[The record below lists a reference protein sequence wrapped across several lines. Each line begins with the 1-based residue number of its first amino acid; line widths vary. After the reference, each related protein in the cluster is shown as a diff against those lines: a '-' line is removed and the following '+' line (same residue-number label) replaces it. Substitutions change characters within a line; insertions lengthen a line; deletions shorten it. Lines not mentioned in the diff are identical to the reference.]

1 MQRFWRSLFC
11 LSLSLI
17 FGQLFFV
24 SSTFANSEFTKSA
37 AVQYTVNESGET
49 RVQYDIRI
57 KNNMSTVYARE
68 YVLEVNST
76 DVDQVIAETLENDA
90 LPFTSSQGTN
100 TTTIRVQFPEN
111 RRVIGRDKEQ
121 AFRIRYASKDLAA
134 TYGQVLEVS
143 IPKLAD
149 PEDFASYQVSIL
161 VPDKFGE
168 PSLVE
173 PTQYRYESTLGTG
186 VISFNNVGQRTGISV
201 LFGESQAYNLD
212 LRYHLENTSQNVG
225 VVQVALPPDTPY
237 QRMVYQTI
245 TPQPE
250 KIERDADGNWIAEFR
265 LAGEAQAQIQVQGQA
280 IVYAKPQTQITQ
292 DNPIKTAANANWW
305 QRNAGENSYL
315 AGSNFWQVQDP
326 TIQQLSQ
333 QYSSPRAVYDYVVDT
348 LQYNYNRFSQEDAQ
362 ARLGAA
368 ASLQDPANAICQE
381 FTDLFVTM
389 SRATGIPARRL
400 TGYAVTQNSRLR
412 PLSLV
417 ADVLHAWPEYY
428 DTQKGHWV
436 PVDPTWADTT
446 GGVDYFTKLDLRH
459 IVFAIQGQNDTRP
472 LPAGMYKLLGAEE
485 KDIQV
490 ELADEALPLQ
500 SKLTLEKQPS
510 LLPTFGVPAKETFVL
525 RNTSGVAAYNVKVA
539 YGLQGPVELL
549 SPATV
554 EIPVLLPYTQQ
565 ELSIE
570 LSGNNW
576 FQADQAQLTVFVT
589 QTEASNNSDNPN
601 NEETYEFETSARQA
615 IDPRFRGIA
624 VGGVLALLSL
634 VTGGVLVFGYRRYRS
649 LRR

>member
-1 MQRFWRSLFC
+1 MKLRLKQVCIAL
-11 LSLSLI
+11 LTGLTLI
-17 FGQLFFV
+17 TLPAPLH
-24 SSTFANSEFTKSA
+24 ANGEFTKSA
-37 AVQYTVNESGET
+37 NVQYTVNEDGET
-49 RVQYDIRI
+49 RVQYEIRL

-76 DVDQVIAETLENDA
+76 DVDQVVAENLENDA
-90 LPFTSSQGTN
+90 LPFTTSQGTN
-100 TTTIRVQFPEN
+100 STTIRVQFPESQM
-111 RRVIGRDKEQ
+111 VIGRDKEQ
-121 AFRIRYASKDLAA
+121 AFRIRYVSKDMAA

-143 IPKLAD
+143 IPKLAN
-149 PEDFASYQVSIL
+149 PEDFSSYQVSIL
-161 VPDKFGE
+161 VPEKYGE

-173 PTQYRYESTLGTG
+173 PAQYRYESTLGTG

-237 QRMVYQTI
+237 QRMVYQSI

-250 KIERDADGNWIAEFR
+250 NITRDTDGNWIAEFR
-265 LAGEAQAQIQVQGQA
+265 LAGEAQEQILVRAQA
-280 IVYAKPQTQITQ
+280 IVYAKPQSEVAQA
-292 DNPIKTAANANWW
+292 NPIKTEGSGNWW
-305 QRNAGENSYL
+305 ERNSAGNSYL
-315 AGSNFWQVQDP
+315 AASNFWPVQDG
-326 TIQQLSQ
+326 TIQQLSEQ
-333 QYSSPRAVYDYVVDT
+333 NASPRAIYDYVVDT
-348 LQYNYNRFSQEDAQ
+348 LQYNYNRFSQPDAQ

-368 ASLQDPANAICQE
+368 AALQDPANAVCQE
-381 FTDLFVTM
+381 FTDLFVAM
-389 SRATGIPARRL
+389 SRAAGIPARRL

-472 LPAGMYKLLGAEE
+472 LPAGMYKLAGAEE

-490 ELADEALPLQ
+490 TLADEAQPLEPRIA
-500 SKLTLEKQPS
+500 LEKRPS
-510 LLPTFGVPAKETFVL
+510 LLPTFGVPAKETFIL
-525 RNTSGVAAYNVKVA
+525 RNTSGTAAYNIQVA

-565 ELSIE
+565 ELTID

-576 FQADQAQLTVFVT
+576 FQADQAQLIVFVNQGGEQT
-589 QTEASNNSDNPN
+589 QSDSE
-601 NEETYEFETSARQA
+601 NEETYEFETSARKA
-615 IDPRFRGIA
+615 IDPRFRGVAMGGA
-624 VGGVLALLSL
+624 VALLSL
-634 VTGGVLVFGYRRYRS
+634 IAGGVLVFGYRRHRS
-649 LRR
+649 VRR